1 MNKTATKLPGCPIVM
16 AMKGAGASL
25 GLQSMAEIGDITR
38 FTYKGALTA
47 FAGVTP
53 GVSES
58 SSYKKSVPISKIGSA
73 ELRKIL
79 FQIMDYLIKTMSQDD
94 PVYLFMNKKRAQG
107 KPYYVYMTAG
117 ANKFLRIYYGRI
129 KEYILVFSQ

>member
-58 SSYKKSVPISKIGSA
+58 SSYKKVFPSQKLVLRNLEKYFFKSWTILSKQC
-73 ELRKIL
+73 LK
-79 FQIMDYLIKTMSQDD
+79 
-94 PVYLFMNKKRAQG
+94 
-107 KPYYVYMTAG
+107 MT
-117 ANKFLRIYYGRI
+117 LCIC
-129 KEYILVFSQ
+129 L